1 MSLAIVFTRA
11 QLGIDAP
18 PVAVEVHLSGGLPSF
33 TIVGLPQTAVKESK
47 DRVRSAIL
55 NAHFDFPASRVTI
68 NLAPADLPKSGGRYD
83 LAIALGILAASGQVP
98 AERLTD
104 MEFYGELALSGE
116 LRSIDGV
123 LPAVVQ
129 AHKAQ
134 RSIVIAQ
141 QNGGE
146 ASLMQDAKVYCAGHL
161 LEVCAHLNGNEKLP
175 INRTDTLLHVAN
187 CADLADVKS
196 QATAKR
202 ALEIA
207 AAGQHN
213 LLLVGPPGSG
223 KTMLASRMPG
233 ILPPLNEEEA
243 LSVAALYSISKH
255 PTELALQQHRPFR
268 APHHTASG
276 VALVGGGSPPRP
288 GEISLAHQ
296 GVLFLDELPEF
307 PRHVLEVLREPME
320 SGNIR
325 ISRAAHQVDFP
336 ARFQLIAAMNP
347 CPCGYFGSADRHC
360 RCTPDQVQRY
370 RDRIS
375 GPLLD
380 RIDLHINVPRVSAQN
395 LSDCSANGEPSA
407 VVLQRVS
414 QARQLQHHRGGHANA
429 LLSGKA
435 LSVACALTEPDSK
448 LLNTAIER
456 LQLSARAYHRILR
469 VARTIADLE
478 GCETIATQHLTEALS
493 YRALDRQITA
503 LQQTAS

>member
-11 QLGIDAP
+11 QLGIEAP

-55 NAHFDFPASRVTI
+55 NAHFDFPASRVTV

-83 LAIALGILAASGQVP
+83 LAIALGILVASGQVP
-98 AERLTD
+98 KQRLED
-104 MEFYGELALSGE
+104 MEFYAELALSGA

-129 AHKAQ
+129 SHKAL
-134 RSIVIAQ
+134 RAVVIAP
-141 QNGGE
+141 QNGAE
-146 ASLMQDAKVYCAGHL
+146 AGMVQDAEVYCAAHL
-161 LEVCAHLNGNEKLP
+161 LDVCAHLNGNRKLP
-175 INRTDTLLHVAN
+175 LNNAVTPLSVTP

-196 QATAKR
+196 QATARR

-233 ILPPLNEEEA
+233 ILPPLSEQEA
-243 LSVAALYSISKH
+243 LQVASVYSISKH
-255 PTELALQQHRPFR
+255 PTELALRQQRPFR
-268 APHHTASG
+268 SPHHTASG

-288 GEISLAHQ
+288 GEISLAHH
-296 GVLFLDELPEF
+296 GILFLDELPEF

-347 CPCGYFGSADRHC
+347 CPCGYFGSNDRHC

-380 RIDLHINVPRVSAQN
+380 RIDLHVNVPRVRAQE
-395 LSDCSANGEPSA
+395 LSDDKGDCETSAT
-407 VVLQRVS
+407 VLHRVTNAGQR
-414 QARQLQHHRGGHANA
+414 QHARDGHANA

-435 LSVACALTEPDSK
+435 LATACVLKESDRQ
-448 LLNTAIER
+448 LLNSAMER

-478 GCETIATQHLTEALS
+478 GDATIATRHLTEALS
-493 YRALDRQITA
+493 YRVLDRQISA
-503 LQQTAS
+503 LQQNAS